1 MLRFD
6 HAQVIHRVSDET
18 GSSVSAPQYSPMLQ
32 QYFGMKARHPEAILL
47 SRVGDFYE
55 AYGEDAETI
64 ARALSIALTSKEAGG
79 GQRVAMAGV
88 PHHAL
93 AQYLARL
100 VQQRFVVALAEQ
112 LEAPQPNKL
121 VRRDVV
127 RIVTPGTLIEDQ
139 LLDGKQNNYLAAV
152 TVVEDTF
159 ALAYA
164 DVSTGLCAATALT
177 GESAFDELIAEL
189 GRVAPAEIVADVAAE
204 LRTALSGALESSGA
218 RVTAPALAAVDAR
231 SRGPLEGFSLDESL
245 AIHRALDALVGFV
258 RRTGVAGNDAPLSS
272 PRFYR
277 HRTFVSLDPNTR
289 KNLELTKALGANPK
303 ATLLATLDKCASSM
317 GSRML
322 ARWILAPLLE
332 RDAILRRQEGVH
344 ALIDEHVRR
353 DSMQELLRGCFD
365 LERITQKVRF
375 KRALPRDL
383 ASLRRTLEVLRPLR
397 TVAPKALASHV
408 ERIADF
414 EDLLAEL
421 QHALTDDPPAQLADG
436 GVIRPDSNAELAE
449 CVELRT
455 DARGKLSELEER
467 ERERTGIKSLKIKYA
482 SAFGYAIEVSKSY
495 VSQVPADYVRK
506 QTLTNGERYITPEL
520 KELEIAISTAQS
532 RQQRLEEQLFGELVD
547 RVALRIDDLLQ
558 TAEALAELDVLCS
571 LAQCAAERGYVR
583 PQFGDSSEIDI
594 VDGRHPVME
603 TILRTRFVPNDLHL
617 RGREHRFILLT
628 GPNMGGKSTYLRQ
641 SALLAIMAQIGSF
654 VPAKSAKLGIIDR
667 IFTRIGAGDDLAS
680 GQSTFYLEMAEAA
693 NILRQ
698 CTQRSLLLIDEVGRG
713 TGTMDGLAI
722 AQAICEF
729 LLGLEEQA
737 PMTLFATHFHE
748 LVSLAEHWK
757 LVANYHITAVENSS
771 ARGPV
776 FSHRVLPGSS
786 SRSFGIE
793 VARMAGLPDAVI
805 ERAQEIADALSGK
818 ADLEEQVPLRR
829 KLAKTD
835 ETAQLSLLNIQ

>member
-1 MLRFD
+1 ML
-6 HAQVIHRVSDET
+6 E
-18 GSSVSAPQYSPMLQ
+18 
-32 QYFGMKARHPEAILL
+32 QYFGMKSRHPEAILL

-79 GQRVAMAGV
+79 GKRVAMAGV

-93 AQYLARL
+93 SQYLARL
-100 VQQRFVVALAEQ
+100 VQQRFIVALAEQ
-112 LEAPQPNKL
+112 LEVPQPNKL

-152 TVVEDTF
+152 TAVDETF

-177 GESAFDELIAEL
+177 GESAYEDLVAEL
-189 GRVAPAEIVADVAAE
+189 GRIGPAELVADVPGD
-204 LRTALSGALESSGA
+204 LRAALSSALEGIGA
-218 RVTAPALAAVDAR
+218 RVTAPTLTVVDAR
-231 SRGPLEGFSLDESL
+231 SRAPIEGFSLDESL

-258 RRTGVAGNDAPLSS
+258 RRTALRQAQDENISAPLNA
-272 PRFYR
+272 PQFYR
-277 HRTFVSLDPNTR
+277 HRAFLSLDPNTR

-303 ATLLATLDKCASSM
+303 ATLLATLDKCATSM
-317 GSRML
+317 GSRLL
-322 ARWILAPLLE
+322 ARWILAPLVD
-332 RDAILRRQEGVH
+332 RDAMLQRQAGVA

-365 LERITQKVRF
+365 LERIAQKVRF

-383 ASLRRTLEVLRPLR
+383 ASLRRTLGILHPLSA
-397 TVAPKALASHV
+397 VAPKALAAQL
-408 ERIADF
+408 ERIGHF
-414 EDLLAEL
+414 EDLLADL
-421 QHALTDDPPAQLADG
+421 QQTLVDEPPAQLTDG
-436 GVIRPDSNAELAE
+436 GAIRPEANSELTE
-449 CVELRT
+449 CVSLRT

-495 VSQVPADYVRK
+495 TSQVPADYVRK
-506 QTLTNGERYITPEL
+506 QTLANGERYVTPEL

-532 RQQRLEEQLFGELVD
+532 RQLRLEEQLFSELVE
-547 RVALRIDDLLQ
+547 RVGARIDDLLR

-583 PQFGDSSEIDI
+583 PEFVDESEIAI

-603 TILRTRFVPNDLHL
+603 AVLRTHFVPNDLHL
-617 RGREHRFILLT
+617 RRSEHRFILLT

-641 SALLAIMAQIGSF
+641 AALLTIMAQIGSF
-654 VPAKSAKLGIIDR
+654 VPAKSAKLGIVDR

-698 CTQRSLLLIDEVGRG
+698 CTRRSLLLIDEVGRG
-713 TGTMDGLAI
+713 TGTIDGLSI

-729 LLGLEEQA
+729 LLGLEEQS
-737 PMTLFATHFHE
+737 PMALFATHFHE
-748 LVSLAEHWK
+748 LVSLADHWK
-757 LVANYHITAVENSS
+757 LVANYHITAVENTGPDG
-771 ARGPV
+771 GPV

-805 ERAQEIADALSGK
+805 ERAQEIADALSGH
-818 ADLEEQVPLRR
+818 ADLEEQVPLKR
-829 KLAKTD
+829 KLPKVAPA
-835 ETAQLSLLNIQ
+835 AQMSLLSSE